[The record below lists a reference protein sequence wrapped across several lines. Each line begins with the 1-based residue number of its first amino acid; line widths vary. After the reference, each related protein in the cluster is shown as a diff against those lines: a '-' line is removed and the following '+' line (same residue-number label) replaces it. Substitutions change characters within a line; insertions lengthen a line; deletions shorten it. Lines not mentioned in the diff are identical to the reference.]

1 MKEQKLTIQEGA
13 MRYGTYMGIFWAVKF
28 CLFPLGMKMPL
39 LLILFFML
47 TFAVPFVGY
56 KMVRQYRDLYAP
68 EEFTFS
74 SAFLFTNLLYVF
86 AGLFASVFHYI
97 YFRFL
102 DNGMIIETY
111 QQTIEQ
117 FTEIASEEM
126 KVSLGQLQES
136 LDLIASLT
144 PLDITWQLL
153 SQNIFNC
160 LIIAVPTALFIAHRH
175 KK

>member
-1 MKEQKLTIQEGA
+1 MKEQKLTVQEGA
-13 MRYGTYMGIFWAVKF
+13 MRYGTYMGIFWAAKF

-39 LLILFFML
+39 LLIFFFIL

-56 KMVRQYRDLYAP
+56 KMVRQYRDRYMP
-68 EEFTFS
+68 EGFTFS

-86 AGLFASVFHYI
+86 AGLFTSVFHYI

-102 DNGMIIETY
+102 DKGMIIETY
-111 QQTIEQ
+111 QQVIEE
-117 FTEIASEEM
+117 FNEVAAGEM
-126 KVSLGQLQES
+126 KASLEQLQQS

-144 PLDITWQLL
+144 PLEITWQLL

-160 LIIAVPTALFIAHRH
+160 LIIAIPTALFLAHRH
-175 KK
+175 NK